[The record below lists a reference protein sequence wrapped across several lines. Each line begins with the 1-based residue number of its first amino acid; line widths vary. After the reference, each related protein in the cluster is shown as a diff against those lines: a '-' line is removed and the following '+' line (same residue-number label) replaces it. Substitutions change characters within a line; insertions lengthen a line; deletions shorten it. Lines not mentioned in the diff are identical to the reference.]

1 MKKLIFFIV
10 LFGIAFKLKAQQK
23 PSIKPFEKLFM
34 PNKSS
39 LFDTVPKLSIKQQ
52 NDLNALFLPKK
63 KIDQNQNLIA
73 DLDKMP
79 IAKPTGNWNMP
90 IVHPDKS
97 MIYKMPVIRLPA
109 VIKPDLPTQNFRP

>member
-10 LFGIAFKLKAQQK
+10 LAGVAFKLKAQQK

-79 IAKPTGNWNMP
+79 IAKPSGNWNMP

-97 MIYKMPVIRLPA
+97 VIYKMPIIRLPA
-109 VIKPDLPTQNFRP
+109 VIKPDLPTQSFRP